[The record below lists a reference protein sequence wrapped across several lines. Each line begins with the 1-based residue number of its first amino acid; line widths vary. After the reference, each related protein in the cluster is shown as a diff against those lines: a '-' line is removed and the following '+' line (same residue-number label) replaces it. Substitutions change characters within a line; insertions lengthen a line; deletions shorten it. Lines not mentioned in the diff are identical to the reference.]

1 MIEFRQGGR
10 RRLDRVLD
18 AAFLADLGTCSLD
31 DVRARRDDAAQEET
45 DLSYLRR
52 LLHARMDIVRFEQRR
67 RAAPH
72 GEGAA
77 SDGVELPSRRA
88 HLDAAS
94 PSLVDE
100 LPRILANNALGP
112 SAGRGRHHTVQPSR
126 AESHRRHVEALLAD
140 TGLSDVATLSDDDLT
155 AAATAYA
162 DEERAVSEFRGRV
175 QQVMDACND
184 ELGRRYRDGS
194 ASVDDLLR
202 REMQ

>member
-1 MIEFRQGGR
+1 MTRPTRPRDHEHMIEFRQGGR

-18 AAFLADLGTCSLD
+18 PAFLTDVHTCPLD
-31 DVRARRDDAAQEET
+31 DVRAKRDDAAQEET

-67 RAAPH
+67 RVATAR
-72 GEGAA
+72 GE
-77 SDGVELPSRRA
+77 DE
-88 HLDAAS
+88 
-94 PSLVDE
+94 PSLVEE
-100 LPRILANNALGP
+100 LPRILADNALGP

-140 TGLSDVATLSDDDLT
+140 TGLSDVATLTDDDLV

-162 DEERAVSEFRGRV
+162 AEEAAVSEHRGRV

-184 ELGRRYRDGS
+184 EMGRRYRDGS

-202 REMQ
+202 REREGA

>member
-18 AAFLADLGTCSLD
+18 AAFLADLGSCPMD

-72 GEGAA
+72 GEDAP
-77 SDGVELPSRRA
+77 SDGVELRSA
-88 HLDAAS
+88 TS

-100 LPRILANNALGP
+100 LPRILADNALGP

>member
-18 AAFLADLGTCSLD
+18 AAFLADLDSCPMD

-72 GEGAA
+72 GE
-77 SDGVELPSRRA
+77 
-88 HLDAAS
+88 DA

-100 LPRILANNALGP
+100 LPRILADNALGP

>member
-18 AAFLADLGTCSLD
+18 PAFLADLSTCGLD
-31 DVRARRDDAAQEET
+31 DVRAKRDDAAQEET

-67 RAAPH
+67 RVATAR
-72 GEGAA
+72 GE
-77 SDGVELPSRRA
+77 DE
-88 HLDAAS
+88 

-100 LPRILANNALGP
+100 LPRILADNALGP

-140 TGLSDVATLSDDDLT
+140 TGLSDVATLTDDDLT

-162 DEERAVSEFRGRV
+162 AEEGSVSEHRGLV

-184 ELGRRYRDGS
+184 EMGRRYRDGS

-202 REMQ
+202 REREGA

>member
-1 MIEFRQGGR
+1 MTHPARPRDHDYMIEFRQGGR

-18 AAFLADLGTCSLD
+18 PAFLADLSVCPLD
-31 DVRARRDDAAQEET
+31 DVRTKRDDAAQEET

-67 RAAPH
+67 RTATAR
-72 GEGAA
+72 GE
-77 SDGVELPSRRA
+77 DG
-88 HLDAAS
+88 

-100 LPRILANNALGP
+100 LPRILADNALGP

-140 TGLSDVATLSDDDLT
+140 TGLSDVATLADDDLA

-162 DEERAVSEFRGRV
+162 AEERAVSEHRGRV

-184 ELGRRYRDGS
+184 EMGRRYRDGT

-202 REMQ
+202 REREGA